1 MEERS
6 EDICADLSRDKKNRI
21 ERVRQIQQRIQSGKL
36 CRIVKDREERE
47 WVCGEFAAS
56 AFKRTFQL
64 MLDVGFFGLF
74 KSTTHSTPI
83 LFDVIRRNP
92 IRIVYVHAATPMSQ
106 GVAASAPHHAAGLV
120 PAAKG
125 RLVYWP
131 CGKAI

>member
-1 MEERS
+1 MEERR
-6 EDICADLSRDKKNRI
+6 EDICADPSRDKTRL
-21 ERVRQIQQRIQSGKL
+21 ERVLRIQQRIQSGKL

-56 AFKRTFQL
+56 AFKRAFQIVF
-64 MLDVGFFGLF
+64 DAGFRGLF
-74 KSTTHSTPI
+74 KSSTHSTPI
-83 LFDVIRRNP
+83 LFDLIRGNP
-92 IRIVYVHAATPMSQ
+92 IRVVYVPVATPMSQ
-106 GVAASAPHHAAGLV
+106 GVAASAPHHAAGLA